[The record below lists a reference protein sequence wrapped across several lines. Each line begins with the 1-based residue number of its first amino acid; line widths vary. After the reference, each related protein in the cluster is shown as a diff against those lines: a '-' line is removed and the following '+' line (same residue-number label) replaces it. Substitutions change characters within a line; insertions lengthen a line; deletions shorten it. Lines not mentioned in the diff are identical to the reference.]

1 MANDTV
7 WSAAAINLL
16 RGPVYKN
23 KVKLELWQ
31 SLTFHKKQLDDY
43 FSVIGLRIFLD
54 EEDGYAFLEQI
65 GDNLARGMEEEDE
78 ESESS
83 TTESSSTGLPKLIK
97 KTPLSYDVSMLC
109 VFLRY
114 ELEKFETSQTES
126 QALVLRKSEIY
137 SLYKSFTKEKA
148 DELKQIKDLDR
159 ALRTL
164 CDLTFLF
171 TKDKLVQSDI
181 SDDTEFEVSPIIK
194 AKIDIDFM
202 KELLVKMKGDTK

>member
-31 SLTFHKKQLDDY
+31 SLTFHKKQLDEY
-43 FSVIGLRIFLD
+43 FSVIGLRVFLD

-78 ESESS
+78 ESASS
-83 TTESSSTGLPKLIK
+83 TTDSSSTGLPKLIK

-109 VFLRY
+109 VLLRY

-164 CDLTFLF
+164 CNLTFLF
-171 TKDKLVQSDI
+171 TKEKLDQGDI

>member
-1 MANDTV
+1 MTNDKT
-7 WSAAAINLL
+7 WSAAAIKLL
-16 RGPVYKN
+16 RGPVYKIKEKN
-23 KVKLELWQ
+23 DLWMR
-31 SLTFHKKQLDDY
+31 LITYKKQLDDY
-43 FSVIGLRIFLD
+43 FATIGLRVFLE

-65 GDNLARGMEEEDE
+65 GENLARGMEEEDE
-78 ESESS
+78 DSENS
-83 TTESSSTGLPKLIK
+83 TAQLPKLIK

-109 VFLRY
+109 VLLRY
-114 ELEKFETSQTES
+114 ELEKFENSQTES

-137 SLYKSFTKEKA
+137 SLYKSFTKDKA

-164 CDLTFLF
+164 CNLTFLF
-171 TKDKLVQSDI
+171 TKDKLDQGDI

-202 KELLVKMKGDTK
+202 KEFLDKMKGENK